1 MPHVSMG
8 TFAVVSILVSKPV
21 LRLAGDPDD
30 MIRGEWEE
38 EGEVSFTRL
47 EVATAVT
54 LCVGIIQTCMGLLRL
69 GSFSVLLTDCL
80 VSAFSVGASFHVFTS
95 QLKHLLGISLPT
107 ISGPGRLVLTYQ
119 ALGQHLI
126 DANMVSLTISFV
138 SILLLLLSDMAV
150 APRLKETCDFPLPSQ
165 LLVVTLATSLSRPLQ
180 LAEVHKVRTIQDIGD
195 IPTGLPA
202 PTPPTFSLLSQVLP
216 DCLPIAIVAFS
227 IGQGLGNL
235 FGSKHGYKVPPN
247 QELVAQGVSNL
258 MGSFMSCLPMSGSL
272 SRSLVQ
278 GSSGCRSLLTG
289 LTSAILLLGVLLLL
303 GPLFQPLP
311 ICVLAAIIVCSLTGM
326 FKKLSDLTKYW
337 ERGTG
342 DGMLWL
348 ITFLTTVFGDV
359 DLGLMVGIAA
369 SLVLT
374 LTRGSTPTVN
384 FHRPVSTLLVKGP
397 LNYLTLGLAKLLVE
411 AKLRHIC
418 KGFVG
423 QRNTSVKLEEGEGEI
438 PRSED
443 ELLEGEEEGRKTLLL
458 DLTGLTHLD
467 QEGAGLIPWLEIYL
481 KENCGPPLGA
491 VVAPA
496 KMQSLIPSTSSILL
510 YTSLERAR
518 VMRKQRKAEMRQVL

>member
-21 LRLAGDPDD
+21 LRLGGDHEDID
-30 MIRGEWEE
+30 GEE
-38 EGEVSFTRL
+38 EVVEGGENFTRL
-47 EVATAVT
+47 QVATAVT
-54 LCVGIIQTCMGLLRL
+54 LGVGIIQTCLGLFRL
-69 GSFSVLLTDCL
+69 GSFSILLTDCL

-95 QLKHLLGISLPT
+95 QLKHLLGISIPT
-107 ISGPGRLVLTYQ
+107 ISGPGRLIFTYN
-119 ALGQHLI
+119 ALGLHLV
-126 DANMVSLTISFV
+126 DVNLVSLAISVV
-138 SILLLLLSDMAV
+138 SILLLVLSDQAV
-150 APRLKETCDFPLPSQ
+150 APRLKGICNFPLPSQ
-165 LLVVTLATSLSRPLQ
+165 LIVVSFATLLSHSLQ
-180 LAEVHKVRTIQDIGD
+180 LSEVHNVRTIGDIGD
-195 IPTGLPA
+195 IPTGLPY
-202 PTPPTFSLLSQVLP
+202 PTSPPLSMLSQVLP
-216 DCLPIAIVAFS
+216 ECLPIAVVAFS

-247 QELVAQGVSNL
+247 QELMAQGVSNL

-278 GSSGCRSLLTG
+278 ERSGCRSQLTG

-311 ICVLAAIIVCSLTGM
+311 ICVLAAIIVTSLTGM

-369 SLVLT
+369 SLVLA
-374 LTRGSTPTVN
+374 LTRGSTPTVT
-384 FHRPVSTLLVKGP
+384 FHRPESTLHVKGP

-423 QRNTSVKLEEGEGEI
+423 QRNTSVKLEEGEGEM

-443 ELLEGEEEGRKTLLL
+443 E
-458 DLTGLTHLD
+458 
-467 QEGAGLIPWLEIYL
+467 
-481 KENCGPPLGA
+481 
-491 VVAPA
+491 
-496 KMQSLIPSTSSILL
+496 
-510 YTSLERAR
+510 
-518 VMRKQRKAEMRQVL
+518 

>member
-1 MPHVSMG
+1 
-8 TFAVVSILVSKPV
+8 
-21 LRLAGDPDD
+21 
-30 MIRGEWEE
+30 
-38 EGEVSFTRL
+38 
-47 EVATAVT
+47 
-54 LCVGIIQTCMGLLRL
+54 L

-107 ISGPGRLVLTYQ
+107 ISGPGRLVLTYL
-119 ALGQHLI
+119 ALGQNLT
-126 DANMVSLTISFV
+126 DTNMMSLTISLV

-150 APRLKETCDFPLPSQ
+150 TPRLKGICDFPLPSQ
-165 LLVVTLATSLSRPLQ
+165 LLIVALATSLSLPFQ
-180 LAEVHKVRTIQDIGD
+180 LAEVYKVRTIQDIGD

-202 PTPPTFSLLSQVLP
+202 PTLPPFTLLGQVLP

-278 GSSGCRSLLTG
+278 ERSGCRSQLTG
-289 LTSAILLLGVLLLL
+289 LTSAMLLLGVLLLL

-311 ICVLAAIIVCSLTGM
+311 ICVLAAIIVSSLIGM
-326 FKKLSDLTKYW
+326 FKKLSDLTTYW

-342 DGMLWL
+342 DGMLWV

-359 DLGLMVGIAA
+359 DLGLVVGIAA

-374 LTRGSTPTVN
+374 LARGSTPTVI
-384 FHRPVSTLLVKGP
+384 FHRPGKTLHLRGP

-411 AKLRHIC
+411 AKIRHIC

-423 QRNTSVKLEEGEGEI
+423 QRNTSVKLEEGEGEM

-443 ELLEGEEEGRKTLLL
+443 ELLEGEEEGRETLLL

-467 QEGAGLIPWLEIYL
+467 QEGAGLIPWLETYL

-491 VVAPA
+491 VVAPSA
-496 KMQSLIPSTSSILL
+496 MQSLIPSSSSNLM
-510 YTSLERAR
+510 YTTLERAR
-518 VMRKQRKAEMRQVL
+518 VAMKQRKAEMQQVL

>member
-1 MPHVSMG
+1 
-8 TFAVVSILVSKPV
+8 
-21 LRLAGDPDD
+21 
-30 MIRGEWEE
+30 
-38 EGEVSFTRL
+38 
-47 EVATAVT
+47 
-54 LCVGIIQTCMGLLRL
+54 L

-95 QLKHLLGISLPT
+95 QLKHLVGISLPT

-119 ALGQHLI
+119 AFGNHFGDLNL
-126 DANMVSLTISFV
+126 VSSAISLV
-138 SILLLLLSDMAV
+138 SIVLLLLSDMAV

-165 LLVVTLATSLSRPLQ
+165 LLVVALATSLSLPFQ
-180 LAEVHKVRTIQDIGD
+180 LAEVHKVRTIQDIGE
-195 IPTGLPA
+195 IPKGLP
-202 PTPPTFSLLSQVLP
+202 PPTLPPFSLLGEVLP

-247 QELVAQGVSNL
+247 QELMAQGVSNL

-278 GSSGCRSLLTG
+278 ERSGCRSQLTG
-289 LTSAILLLGVLLLL
+289 LTSAMLLLGVLLLL

-311 ICVLAAIIVCSLTGM
+311 ICVLAAIIVTSLTGM

-369 SLVLT
+369 SLVLA
-374 LTRGSTPTVN
+374 LTRGSTPTVT
-384 FHRPVSTLLVKGP
+384 FHRPESTLHVKGP

-443 ELLEGEEEGRKTLLL
+443 ELLEDEEEGRETLLL

-496 KMQSLIPSTSSILL
+496 KMQSLIPSPSSILL